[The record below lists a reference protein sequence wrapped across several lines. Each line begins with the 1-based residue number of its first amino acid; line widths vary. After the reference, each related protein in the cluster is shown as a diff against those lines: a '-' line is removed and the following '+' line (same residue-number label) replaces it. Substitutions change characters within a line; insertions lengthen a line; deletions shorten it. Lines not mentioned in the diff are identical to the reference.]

1 MRLTDTFGTGPER
14 KFRDA
19 HIFYVLHLLDREG
32 VMGRSTLAKTMG
44 LGEGS
49 VRSIIEIL
57 RRWDVVDI
65 RQAGISLN
73 ENGRAFL
80 RDISMRMVDV
90 PETGY
95 VPGSFQQGLVVTGA
109 ADRVTDGM
117 HQRDRGIIAG
127 ATGASVF
134 VMKDDSLIMPT
145 DWNMDYRDPDFSRE
159 VRKVGMCDGD
169 VLVISGASERD
180 TAAVSA
186 IAIGL
191 DLL

>member
-1 MRLTDTFGTGPER
+1 MRLTDAFETGPER
-14 KFRDA
+14 RFGDA
-19 HIFYVLHLLDREG
+19 HIFYVLHILNREG
-32 VMGRSTLAKTMG
+32 VMGRSSLSKALG
-44 LGEGS
+44 IGEGS
-49 VRSIIEIL
+49 VRTILDIL
-57 RRWDVVDI
+57 RRWDMVNI
-65 RQAGISLN
+65 RQSGISLN
-73 ENGRAFL
+73 ENGRTFL
-80 RDISMRMVDV
+80 RDIAMRMVDV
-90 PETGY
+90 PESGY
-95 VPGSFQQGLVVTGA
+95 VPGDFQQGVVVSGVA
-109 ADRVTDGM
+109 GRVTDGM

-134 VMKDDSLIMPT
+134 VMRDDSLIMPT

-169 VLVISGASERD
+169 VLVISGARERD